1 LKESY
6 QKPPNRNPQRSAK
19 HRTALKF
26 GSKIPVFPC
35 REDKTPYTPNGF
47 KDASTDPR
55 RITAYWNKHTN
66 ANPAAPTGEESG
78 FFVLDV
84 DKDKWGFGSL
94 EALEAEHGPLPK
106 TYTVQTGRGGLH
118 IYLRYPE
125 GADIRNSAGKLGPGL
140 DVRGEG
146 GYVLLPGS
154 VTEGTYTVLDKRPI
168 ADAPAWLVELAREPR
183 GNRLHEETGWRHRSA
198 TNPSADGPPIRE
210 SDPSRDV
217 TLASIAGKLHDGT
230 RALPDLEAELLQINE
245 ARCVPPLPEP
255 QVQKIARS
263 IYRRKPCKPSPPEP
277 DKATLEALAA
287 IEAATWHRRWR
298 GMGGKSERDTLV
310 ALIKQARR
318 NGQMIPAGVRVSIS
332 VRALAL
338 AAAVSK
344 RAMLD
349 SWKAGVR
356 KPGII
361 SRLKRAGLIRSD
373 SAGRGG
379 VECGAFVLVVPRAQF
394 HHSTTTEH
402 LRGAD
407 RSSGETLRAP
417 RLRWS
422 SPANKGRRRGVV
434 KETRRV
440 RQSLPGEPR
449 AGVKRL
455 GKGCGQVIDALE
467 RSGGS
472 ATLEELAAALGTGR
486 VRDLRRRLITRLE
499 AAAVVECSEAS
510 NTVALVGD
518 WLDALNRE
526 RERAGEIADYRRD
539 MARYARER
547 EAYANRHRTRPD
559 PIPEKPPAGEIS
571 ELGRVPEAGPVL
583 VGALATYLKR
593 NPHRRHEPPSWL
605 GVAVWSESLTDF
617 KPSPE
622 QVEAALA
629 ELPPSGAV
637 A

>member
-1 LKESY
+1 VRTEYHTPFSN
-6 QKPPNRNPQRSAK
+6 KPPRSAK
-19 HRTALKF
+19 HRAALKF
-26 GSKIPVFPC
+26 GNRIKVFPC
-35 REDKTPYTPNGF
+35 REDKTPHTPNGF
-47 KDASTDPR
+47 KDATTDPR
-55 RITAYWNKHTN
+55 RINAWWNRYPD
-66 ANPAAPTGEESG
+66 ANPAAPTGEE
-78 FFVLDV
+78 FWVLDV
-84 DKDKWGFGSL
+84 DLKAWGAGSL
-94 EALEAEHGPLPK
+94 EALESKHGEIPA
-106 TYTVQTGRGGLH
+106 TYTVRTGGGGLH
-118 IYLRYPE
+118 YYFKLPP
-125 GADIRNSAGKLGPGL
+125 DTVIRNSAGKLGPGL
-140 DVRGEG
+140 DVRGKG
-146 GYVLLPGS
+146 GYILLPGS
-154 VTEGTYTVLDKRPI
+154 TTEGTYEVLDKHPI
-168 ADAPAWLVELAREPR
+168 AEAPAWLVELLREPSALPI
-183 GNRLHEETGWRHRSA
+183 GNTPRRRSA
-198 TNPSADGPPIRE
+198 TNASADGPPIPE
-210 SDPSRDV
+210 GCRDD
-217 TLASIAGKLHDGT
+217 TLTRVAGRLHDGT
-230 RALPDLEAELLQINE
+230 RALPDLEAELLEINGR
-245 ARCVPPLPEP
+245 RCEPPLPEP
-255 QVQKIARS
+255 QVLKIACS
-263 IYRRKPCKPSPPEP
+263 IHRRRPCKPSPPEP

-287 IEAATWHRRWR
+287 IEAATWRREWR

-318 NGQMIPAGVRVSIS
+318 NGQMIAAGVRVSIS

-338 AAAVSK
+338 ASAVSK

-349 SWKAGVR
+349 SWKAGER

-361 SRLKRAGLIRSD
+361 SRLKQAGLIRSD

-379 VECGAFVLVVPRAQF
+379 VECGAFVLMVPRAKF
-394 HHSTTTEH
+394 HHSTTTER
-402 LRGAD
+402 LRRAD

-422 SPANKGRRRGVV
+422 SPASRGRRRGVV

-472 ATLEELAAALGTGR
+472 ATLEELAATLGTGR

-499 AAAVVECSEAS
+499 AAAVVECDG

-526 RERAGEIADYRRD
+526 RERAGEITDYRRD

-559 PIPEKPPAGEIS
+559 PIPEKSPAGEIA
-571 ELGRVPEAGPVL
+571 ELERIPEAGL
-583 VGALATYLKR
+583 MLRQGLAAYLQR
-593 NPHRRHEPPSWL
+593 NPRARHEPPSWL
-605 GVAVWSESLTDF
+605 AVALWSEDRVGF
-617 KPSPE
+617 KPSPG

-629 ELPPSGAV
+629 ELPPPGAV